1 MNTFVLV
8 INYLSDSWSL
18 MHVTIGLFEV
28 HETAWLSM
36 AGPLFDVME
45 SYYKS
50 HYENFT
56 IAISLTQILEVD
68 IRANTNVIDD

>member
-1 MNTFVLV
+1 
-8 INYLSDSWSL
+8 
-18 MHVTIGLFEV
+18 
-28 HETAWLSM
+28 M